1 MRVPVPDVLLP
12 ADQLGRVHFI
22 GIGGA
27 GLSAIARIMAA
38 AGRAGER
45 QRRPG
50 HPVPA
55 RRCARS
61 ASPATSATTP
71 RTSATPTPSWS
82 PPPPAR
88 TTRRCSRPAAAGLRM
103 LPRSAGLAAVM
114 AGRRVLAVA
123 GTHGKT
129 TTTGLLTSALLA
141 AGADPTYAVGGV
153 LTATGR
159 NADAGSDD
167 LFVAEAD
174 ESDGAFLVYRPH
186 AAIVTNVEADH
197 LDNWGTEEAYH
208 AAFEEFA
215 GTIDR
220 DGFLVVVGDDPG
232 AAALATYARAD
243 GLEVITVGEGESCD
257 LRLVDVA
264 FEGTTSRGRVLR
276 GGSRRRRPG
285 AAHPRPP
292 LPPRRPGRA
301 RGRPAPRATT
311 PTACWPGWPGFTG
324 TGRRMELKGE
334 AAGVRVYDSYA
345 HHPVEIAG
353 DLQAA
358 RAVVGDGRLVV
369 AFQPHLV
376 SRTRIFGEQMGV
388 ALGAA
393 DEVVVLDVYLAREDA
408 DPAVTGALVADA
420 VPLDARARPLR
431 ARLRRRARGP
441 RRPRPPRRPGADP
454 RAPAASPSSGPGSS
468 TCCGTAVASATRT
481 RPTEEERREQRV
493 RQRFARRQWAR
504 RWMHWRV
511 VVAVLVVVALVA
523 TSVWLVFFSAVLV
536 GQQGRGRRQPA
547 ARPRPGARGRRGAD
561 GRAARPGRP
570 RGHLAPGRGAGRG
583 RGRRRHPR
591 PGPTAS
597 ASTSPS
603 APPIA
608 VVELGG
614 RLRGLDAD
622 GVVFRDYRTAPK
634 GMPRVRPTTSTGS
647 DALAEAAG
655 VVAVLPQRP
664 RRPRRPRRGADHRPD
679 HPGAARR
686 PPGAVGECGAVRA
699 QGAGAARAARRAAA
713 PRSTT

>member
-38 AGRAGER
+38 QGV
-45 QRRPG
+45 
-50 HPVPA
+50 PVSGSDDQDTPFLPSLREVGVSCHLGYDAAHLGDADTVVVTTAA
-55 RRCARS
+55 REDNPEVLEA
-61 ASPATSATTP
+61 
-71 RTSATPTPSWS
+71 
-82 PPPPAR
+82 
-88 TTRRCSRPAAAGLRM
+88 TRRGLRV

-220 DGFLVVVGDDPG
+220 DGFLVVVGDDAG
-232 AAALATYARAD
+232 AAALATYARAG
-243 GLEVITVGEGESCD
+243 GLEVLTVGEDPTSD

-276 GGSRRRRPG
+276 GDTVVGDLVLRI
-285 AAHPRPP
+285 
-292 LPPRRPGRA
+292 PGRHYLLDA
-301 RGRPAPRATT
+301 LAALAVGLRLGHDADGLLDGLA
-311 PTACWPGWPGFTG
+311 GFTG

-334 AAGVRVYDSYA
+334 EAGVRVYDSYA

-408 DPAVTGALVADA
+408 DPSVTGALVADA
-420 VPLDARARPLR
+420 VPLGADHVLFERDFDAVPAALAARARPGDLVLTLG
-431 ARLRRRARGP
+431 AGSITELGP
-441 RRPRPPRRPGADP
+441 R
-454 RAPAASPSSGPGSS
+454 
-468 TCCGTAVASATRT
+468 
-481 RPTEEERREQRV
+481 
-493 RQRFARRQWAR
+493 
-504 RWMHWRV
+504 
-511 VVAVLVVVALVA
+511 VLDL
-523 TSVWLVFFSAVLV
+523 LRD
-536 GQQGRGRRQPA
+536 GRG
-547 ARPRPGARGRRGAD
+547 
-561 GRAARPGRP
+561 
-570 RGHLAPGRGAGRG
+570 
-583 RGRRRHPR
+583 
-591 PGPTAS
+591 
-597 ASTSPS
+597 
-603 APPIA
+603 
-608 VVELGG
+608 
-614 RLRGLDAD
+614 
-622 GVVFRDYRTAPK
+622 
-634 GMPRVRPTTSTGS
+634 
-647 DALAEAAG
+647 
-655 VVAVLPQRP
+655 
-664 RRPRRPRRGADHRPD
+664 
-679 HPGAARR
+679 
-686 PPGAVGECGAVRA
+686 
-699 QGAGAARAARRAAA
+699 
-713 PRSTT
+713 